1 MSERK
6 VRVALLFGGRSGEH
20 AISAATAAGVLKA
33 IDREKYDVIPVGI
46 TRDGKWVVASDDPA
60 VWELRSDRL
69 AEVTAASG
77 SEVVL
82 SSSSDG
88 PQLQVLEPG
97 SVPAVLG
104 QVDVVFPVLHGPFGE
119 DGTVQGLLE
128 LADVRYVGSGVL
140 ASAVG
145 MDKAYMKLVFTA
157 HGLPVGRHVVVTE
170 RDWSQRR
177 EDVLTRVKELQLPV
191 FVKPARAG
199 SSLGVTR
206 VADLADLERA
216 VEDAQVHDPK
226 VLVEEGIEGREIE
239 CAVLGGRGDG
249 PPRASVP
256 GEILVDE
263 AARDFYDFEAKYID
277 EATARLEIPA
287 DLPPAVAERVRDLA
301 VRAFE
306 AIGAEGIAR
315 VDTFV
320 TTDGQV
326 VLNEINTMPGFTP
339 ISMYPK
345 MWEASGLAYPDLID
359 ELIQL
364 ALERRTGLRDG
375 VTSNRL
381 DRSRQDGGPATTA
394 RASRSRATSP
404 SVVPLAV
411 QAKGNTEVSVVPG
424 VIAVSRT
431 TKLPSAPTMKSERET
446 SRRPR
451 VRWALRAT
459 SPSSSSSSSGR
470 SGRSS
475 DTNSAV

>member
-1 MSERK
+1 MSQRK

-33 IDREKYDVIPVGI
+33 IDRDKYDVIPVGI
-46 TRDGKWVVASDDPA
+46 TRDGRWVVASDDPA

-69 AEVTAASG
+69 PEVTAASG

-82 SSSSDG
+82 SSSTDG
-88 PQLQVLEPG
+88 PQLQVLEAG
-97 SVPAVLG
+97 SVPAVLS

-128 LADVRYVGSGVL
+128 LADVRYVGAGVL

-145 MDKAYMKLVFTA
+145 MDKHYMKLVFAA
-157 HGLPVGRHVVVTE
+157 HGLPIGPYVVVTA

-177 EDVLTRVKELQLPV
+177 EDVLTRVKELRLPV

-206 VADLADLERA
+206 VHDLADLERA

-239 CAVLGGRGDG
+239 CAVLGGRGDL

-256 GEILVDE
+256 GEIVVDHT
-263 AARDFYDFEAKYID
+263 AREFYDFEAKYID
-277 EATARLEIPA
+277 EATARTEIPA
-287 DLPPAVAERVRDLA
+287 DLPQAVSERVRDLA

-306 AIGAEGIAR
+306 AISAEGIAR
-315 VDTFV
+315 VDVFV
-320 TTDGQV
+320 TPGDDV

-345 MWEASGLAYPDLID
+345 MWEASGLAYPELID

-364 ALERRTGLRDG
+364 ALERRTGLR
-375 VTSNRL
+375 
-381 DRSRQDGGPATTA
+381 
-394 RASRSRATSP
+394 
-404 SVVPLAV
+404 
-411 QAKGNTEVSVVPG
+411 
-424 VIAVSRT
+424 
-431 TKLPSAPTMKSERET
+431 
-446 SRRPR
+446 
-451 VRWALRAT
+451 
-459 SPSSSSSSSGR
+459 
-470 SGRSS
+470 
-475 DTNSAV
+475 

>member
-1 MSERK
+1 MSQAK
-6 VRVALLFGGRSGEH
+6 VRIALLFGGRSGEH

-46 TRDGKWVVASDDPA
+46 TRDGRWVVASDDPA
-60 VWELRSDRL
+60 MWELRSDRL
-69 AEVTAASG
+69 PEVTASSG

-82 SSSSDG
+82 AASSDG
-88 PQLQVLEPG
+88 PQLQVLEAG
-97 SVPAVLG
+97 SVPAVLS

-145 MDKAYMKLVFTA
+145 MDKHYMKLVFAA
-157 HGLPVGRHVVVTE
+157 HGLPVGPYAVVTP

-177 EDVLTRVKELQLPV
+177 EDVLTRLKELQLPV

-206 VADLADLERA
+206 VDDLADLERA
-216 VEDAQVHDPK
+216 IEDAQVHDPK
-226 VLVEEGIEGREIE
+226 VLVEEGVEGREIE
-239 CAVLGGRGDG
+239 VAVLGGRADG

-256 GEILVDE
+256 GEIVVDH
-263 AARDFYDFEAKYID
+263 ASHAFYDFEAKYI
-277 EATARLEIPA
+277 EEGPVRLEIPA
-287 DLPPAVAERVRDLA
+287 DLPPAVSERVRDLA
-301 VRAFE
+301 IRAFE

-320 TTDGQV
+320 TPEGEV

-364 ALERRTGLRDG
+364 AVERPTGLR
-375 VTSNRL
+375 
-381 DRSRQDGGPATTA
+381 
-394 RASRSRATSP
+394 
-404 SVVPLAV
+404 
-411 QAKGNTEVSVVPG
+411 
-424 VIAVSRT
+424 
-431 TKLPSAPTMKSERET
+431 
-446 SRRPR
+446 
-451 VRWALRAT
+451 
-459 SPSSSSSSSGR
+459 
-470 SGRSS
+470 
-475 DTNSAV
+475 

>member
-1 MSERK
+1 MSKRK
-6 VRVALLFGGRSGEH
+6 IRVALLFGGRSGEH

-33 IDREKYDVIPVGI
+33 IDRAKYDVIPVGI

-69 AEVTAASG
+69 PEVTAASG

-82 SSSSDG
+82 SSSKDG
-88 PQLQVLEPG
+88 PQLQVLEAG
-97 SVPAVLG
+97 SVPAVLS

-145 MDKAYMKLVFTA
+145 MDKHYMKLVFET
-157 HGLPVGRHVVVTE
+157 HGLPVGPYVVVTA

-177 EDVLTRVKELQLPV
+177 VDVLTRVKELRLPV

-206 VADLADLERA
+206 VDDLDDFERA

-239 CAVLGGRGDG
+239 CAVLGGRGDAT
-249 PPRASVP
+249 PRASVP
-256 GEILVDE
+256 GEIVVDH
-263 AARDFYDFEAKYID
+263 AARAFYDFEAKYID
-277 EATARLEIPA
+277 EATARIDVPA
-287 DLPPAVAERVRDLA
+287 DLPAGVSERVRDLA

-315 VDTFV
+315 VDFFV
-320 TTDGQV
+320 TPEHEV
-326 VLNEINTMPGFTP
+326 VVNEINTMPGFTP
-339 ISMYPK
+339 ISMYPM

-364 ALERRTGLRDG
+364 ALERRTGLR
-375 VTSNRL
+375 
-381 DRSRQDGGPATTA
+381 
-394 RASRSRATSP
+394 
-404 SVVPLAV
+404 
-411 QAKGNTEVSVVPG
+411 
-424 VIAVSRT
+424 
-431 TKLPSAPTMKSERET
+431 
-446 SRRPR
+446 
-451 VRWALRAT
+451 
-459 SPSSSSSSSGR
+459 
-470 SGRSS
+470 
-475 DTNSAV
+475 